1 MCVAYNLYGKKI
13 DYLPN
18 TISDQLKVKPVYKI
32 LKGWKKSTKGI
43 TKFKDLPINAK
54 KYVKELEKFIKTK
67 VNSISTGPEREDTI
81 LIKDPFNI

>member
-1 MCVAYNLYGKKI
+1 MCSLWTKWKKI
-13 DYLPN
+13 DYFPSA
-18 TISDQLKVKPVYKI
+18 TDDQLNVKPVYKI

-54 KYVKELEKFIKTK
+54 KYVKELEKLIKTK